1 MLTTHHNLFKIPLI
15 LITLIFGLPSVGHT
29 QNVSY
34 RFQQFS
40 VHNGLPSQ
48 VVYNILEDQD
58 GFLWICTDAGI
69 SRFDGNNFRN
79 FTTFDSLGENEIL
92 EMYRD
97 SKNRIWFSPFY
108 GNLSYYQNGRF
119 NSPYNNS
126 FVKNIKAGSSI
137 RHFIEDNHRN
147 IFLNTDSEQGNVF
160 IIDSNDQFRKLD
172 SPNTFNNKSP
182 IVKISLLSDLSALFT
197 TADNHL
203 FQYKDNNFVPYRTPF
218 QKEFS
223 VITSSDARQT
233 YFLTADGIYDNKN
246 FKLLLPI
253 QKVPEPK
260 FITSINRDQHQNIW
274 MSHSKLNTLV
284 YVHQNGQW
292 RDYIPILKDIQA
304 NICFD
309 QSSNCW
315 LCSST
320 SGLFRIPLDAI
331 NEEEI
336 YLNEHLI
343 QQNVIS
349 SCLQSDGSI
358 WLGYTNG
365 FTTRIQQN
373 KIQHISLGRGTRQY
387 NRLLDIQE
395 SANKMMY
402 FILDEGGCRIAPNQ
416 VKPEFQM
423 YSKQNGTSGKGLV
436 RTPDGQILYGYART
450 LSSHDTMDR
459 RFPVF
464 HNASLRRFSHFINK
478 SNNLYISSSE
488 GIFLVKD
495 TITINLSLSD
505 PRLNCRVN
513 KFIELANGDI
523 VCATHGDGVII
534 LRDNQIFQQ
543 ITKSDGL
550 SGFICRNITQY
561 NDTLYVA
568 TNEGISVITQ
578 YAEKY
583 QVIQKIN
590 VSVGLAADDV
600 NSVFIKDNKLY
611 ATTSR
616 GISILSL
623 RVLGNTKLQQHPVI
637 LLSSTLNG
645 QQVDFKHFH
654 EIAYSQNHI
663 QITYISPNLSQDKS
677 LSYRYRILPLDKTW
691 TETHSNSIDFVNL
704 LPNHYKIE
712 IQSRFSISDW
722 SPSTVII
729 FSILPPFY
737 QTRMF
742 YLISALVL
750 AGLIYFIARQQIR
763 QKYARELQDAR
774 LHHMI
779 HQERDRIASDIHDD
793 IGAELTHLVLLTK
806 IIKDTDQP
814 ERNTLLAK
822 LEKVANELLNKM
834 NEVIW
839 ALNPSNDNMANF
851 YAYLK
856 YYVSTFLENHM
867 LQGDLNFEGESL
879 ENIAI
884 SAEIRR
890 NTFLVIKEFL
900 NNTLKHASATH
911 IHLQLQYVD
920 QCIQVNI
927 SDNGIGL
934 PDEKDLH
941 LRNGILNMKKR
952 ILQCK
957 GTFEFTKNDPNG
969 LSLSFTIPLT
979 QS

>member
-1 MLTTHHNLFKIPLI
+1 MPTVGLTQDI
-15 LITLIFGLPSVGHT
+15 
-29 QNVSY
+29 SY
-34 RFQQFS
+34 RFQHFS
-40 VHNGLPSQ
+40 VLNGLPGQ
-48 VVYNILEDQD
+48 VVYNILEDEA

-92 EMYRD
+92 EMYKD
-97 SKNRIWFSPFY
+97 SKNRIWLSPFY

-119 NSPYNNS
+119 HSPYNNS

-137 RHFIEDNHRN
+137 RHLIEDNQHN

-172 SPNTFNNKSP
+172 SPNIFNNKCP

-197 TADNHL
+197 TTDNHL
-203 FQYKDNNFVPYRTPF
+203 FLYKDNNFIPYRTPF
-218 QKEFS
+218 QKEFR
-223 VITSSDARQT
+223 VVTSSDARQT

-246 FKLLLPI
+246 FQLLLPI

-260 FITSINRDQHQNIW
+260 FVITINRDQHQNIW
-274 MSHSKLNTLV
+274 ISHSKLNTLV
-284 YVHQNGQW
+284 YVHQNGKLSN
-292 RDYIPILKDIQA
+292 YISILKDIQA

-365 FTTRIQQN
+365 FTTRIQHRQ
-373 KIQHISLGRGTRQY
+373 IQHISLGRGTRQY

-395 SANKMMY
+395 SANKAMY
-402 FILDEGGCRIAPNQ
+402 FILDEGGCRMGPNQ
-416 VKPEFQM
+416 FKPEFQF
-423 YSKQNGTSGKGLV
+423 SSQQNGTSGKGLV

-450 LSSHDTMDR
+450 LSSHDTLYKG
-459 RFPVF
+459 FPEF
-464 HNASLRRFSHFINK
+464 HNTSLRRFSHLINK
-478 SNNLYISSSE
+478 SNYLYISTSE

-495 TITINLSLSD
+495 TNTINLSLSD
-505 PRLNCRVN
+505 PRLKCRVN
-513 KFIELANGDI
+513 KFIEMANGDI

-543 ITKSDGL
+543 ITKSNGL
-550 SGFICRNITQY
+550 SGFICRNIAQY
-561 NDTLYVA
+561 NDTLFVA
-568 TNEGISVITQ
+568 TNEGISIVTN
-578 YAEKY
+578 YADKY

-590 VSVGLAADDV
+590 VSDGLAADDV
-600 NSVFIKDNKLY
+600 NSLFLKDNKLY

-623 RVLGNTKLQQHPVI
+623 SSLSHTRHHQHPVI

-645 QQVDFKHFH
+645 QDIDFMHHH

-691 TETHSNSIDFVNL
+691 TETQSNTNDFVNL

-712 IQSRFSISDW
+712 IQSKFSLSDW
-722 SPSTVII
+722 SPSTVLL

-742 YLISALVL
+742 YFISALL
-750 AGLIYFIARQQIR
+750 IAGIIYFIARQQTR
-763 QKYARELQDAR
+763 RKYARALQDAR
-774 LHHMI
+774 LHQMI

-793 IGAELTHLVLLTK
+793 IGSELTHLVLLTK

-814 ERNTLLAK
+814 ERSTLLAK
-822 LEKVANELLNKM
+822 LEKAANELLNKM

-839 ALNPSNDNMANF
+839 ALNPTNDNMANF
-851 YAYLK
+851 CAYLK
-856 YYVSTFLENHM
+856 YYVSTFLEQHM
-867 LQGDLNFEGESL
+867 LQGDLNFEGELL

-900 NNTLKHASATH
+900 NNTIKHASATH
-911 IHLQLQYVD
+911 IYLQLHYVD
-920 QCIQVNI
+920 QSIQVNI

-957 GTFEFTKNDPNG
+957 GTFQFTKNDPNG
-969 LSLSFTIPLT
+969 LSLRFTIPLT
-979 QS
+979 QP

>member
-1 MLTTHHNLFKIPLI
+1 MLKTHCLRFNINLI
-15 LITLIFGLPSVGHT
+15 LVTVIYYLPTVGLT
-29 QNVSY
+29 QDISY
-34 RFQQFS
+34 RFQHFS

-69 SRFDGNNFRN
+69 SRFDGTNFRN
-79 FTTFDSLGENEIL
+79 YTTFDSLGENEIL

-97 SKNRIWFSPFY
+97 SKNRIWLSPFY

-119 NSPYNNS
+119 NSPYNNR

-137 RHFIEDNHRN
+137 RHFIEDDHHN
-147 IFLNTDSEQGNVF
+147 IFLNTDSDQGNMF
-160 IIDSNDQFRKLD
+160 IIDSNDHFRKLD
-172 SPNTFNNKSP
+172 FPYPLNNKNP
-182 IVKISLLSDLSALFT
+182 IVKISLLSDQRALFT
-197 TADNHL
+197 TTDNHL
-203 FQYKDNNFVPYRTPF
+203 FLYKDNKFIPFQTPF
-218 QKEFS
+218 QKEFR
-223 VITSSDARQT
+223 VITSSDAKQT
-233 YFLTADGIYDNKN
+233 YFLTTDGIYDNKN
-246 FKLLLPI
+246 FELLVPI
-253 QKVPEPK
+253 QKIPEPK
-260 FITSINRDQHQNIW
+260 YVITINKDQHQNIW
-274 MSHSKLNTLV
+274 ISHSKLNTLV
-284 YVHQNGQW
+284 FVNQNGKLSN
-292 RDYIPILKDIQA
+292 YISILKDIQA

-336 YLNEHLI
+336 YLNEHLF

-349 SCLQSDGSI
+349 SCLQSDGTI
-358 WLGYTNG
+358 WLGYSNG
-365 FTTRIQQN
+365 FTT
-373 KIQHISLGRGTRQY
+373 KIQNNQVHHISLGRGTRQY

-395 SANKMMY
+395 DANKMMY
-402 FILDEGGCRIAPNQ
+402 FILDEGGCRMEANQ
-416 VKPEFQM
+416 LKPQFHTS
-423 YSKQNGTSGKGLV
+423 SKLIGASGKGLV
-436 RTPDGQILYGYART
+436 RTPAGQILYGYARALT
-450 LSSHDTMDR
+450 SHDTNYG

-464 HNASLRRFSHFINK
+464 QNSALRRFSHFINK
-478 SNNLYISSSE
+478 LNNLYISTAD
-488 GIFLVKD
+488 GIFLIQD
-495 TITINLSLSD
+495 TISTNLSLSD
-505 PRLNCRVN
+505 PRLKCRVN
-513 KFIELANGDI
+513 KFIEMANGDI
-523 VCATHGDGVII
+523 VCATHGDGILI
-534 LRDNQIFQQ
+534 LRDNQVFEQ

-550 SGFICRNITQY
+550 SGFICRNIALHK
-561 NDTLYVA
+561 DTIYVA
-568 TNEGISVITQ
+568 TNEGISIVTK
-578 YAEKY
+578 YADKY

-590 VSVGLAADDV
+590 VSEGLAADDV
-600 NSVFIKDNKLY
+600 NSLFLKDNKLY

-623 RVLGNTKLQQHPVI
+623 SSLSHTRHHQHPVI

-645 QQVDFKHFH
+645 QDIDFMHHH

-677 LSYRYRILPLDKTW
+677 LSYRYRILPQDKTW
-691 TETHSNSIDFVNL
+691 TETQSNSIDFVNL
-704 LPNHYKIE
+704 LPNQYKIE
-712 IQSRFSISDW
+712 IQSKFSLSDW
-722 SPSTVII
+722 SPSTVIL

-737 QTRMF
+737 QTRLF
-742 YLISALVL
+742 YLSTALFI
-750 AGLIYFIARQQIR
+750 AGFIYFIARLQTR
-763 QKYARELQDAR
+763 RKYLRALQDAR
-774 LHHMI
+774 LHQMI

-806 IIKDTDQP
+806 IIKDTDQLK
-814 ERNTLLAK
+814 RNTLLKK
-822 LEKVANELLNKM
+822 LESAANELLNKM

-856 YYVSTFLENHM
+856 YYVSTFLEHQK
-867 LQGDLNFEGESL
+867 LQGEIKFEGELL
-879 ENIAI
+879 EDIAI

-900 NNTLKHASATH
+900 NNTLKHASASH
-911 IHLQLQYVD
+911 IHLHVQQNNH
-920 QCIQVNI
+920 CIQVEI

-957 GTFEFTKNDPNG
+957 GTYHFAKNDPNG
-969 LSLSFTIPLT
+969 LSLRFTIPLT
-979 QS
+979 HQ